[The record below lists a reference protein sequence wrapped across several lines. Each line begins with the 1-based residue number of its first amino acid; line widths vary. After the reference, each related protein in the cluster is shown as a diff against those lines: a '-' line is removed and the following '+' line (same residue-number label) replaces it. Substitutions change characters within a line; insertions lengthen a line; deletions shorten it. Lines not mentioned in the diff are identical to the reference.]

1 MKKFDRY
8 KFYQYVDEQG
18 RQVVVAVSR
27 HAGRTVKGYAK
38 CDPGDEFDLELGK
51 KLAAARCNLK
61 VAAKRAKRAA
71 SKLTEATAACR
82 AAEAHKRD
90 MNAYLTDSE
99 QALAQAKAE
108 LAEIEQS
115 MGE

>member
-1 MKKFDRY
+1 MEKY
-8 KFYQYVDEQG
+8 TYYIAENQ
-18 RQVVVAVSR
+18 RQVIAVSSY
-27 HAGRTVKGYAK
+27 AGRIVRAVAK
-38 CDPGDEFDLELGK
+38 CDPRDEFSIETGK

-71 SKLTEATAACR
+71 SKYQEASIAAR
-82 AAEAHKRD
+82 AATAHKRD

>member
-1 MKKFDRY
+1 MEKY
-8 KFYQYVDEQG
+8 TYYVAEKQK
-18 RQVVVAVSR
+18 QVIAVSSY
-27 HAGRTVKGYAK
+27 AGRIVRAVAK
-38 CDPGDEFDLELGK
+38 CDPRDEFSVEKGK

-71 SKLTEATAACR
+71 SKYKEASLAVK
-82 AAEAHKRD
+82 AAEAYKRD
-90 MNAYLTDSE
+90 MNEYLTDSE

-108 LAEIEQS
+108 LANIEAS

>member
-1 MKKFDRY
+1 MEKY
-8 KFYQYVDEQG
+8 TYYIAENQ
-18 RQVVVAVSR
+18 RQVIAVSSY
-27 HAGRTVKGYAK
+27 AGRIVRAVAK
-38 CDPGDEFDLELGK
+38 CDPRDEFSIETGK

-61 VAAKRAKRAA
+61 VATKRAKRAA

-108 LAEIEQS
+108 LADIEQS

>member
-1 MKKFDRY
+1 MEKY
-8 KFYQYVDEQG
+8 TYYIAENQ
-18 RQVVVAVSR
+18 RQVIAVSSY
-27 HAGRTVKGYAK
+27 AGRIVRAVAK
-38 CDPGDEFDLELGK
+38 CDPRDEFSIETGK

-61 VAAKRAKRAA
+61 VATKRAKRAA
-71 SKLTEATAACR
+71 SKYQEASLAAK
-82 AAEAHKRD
+82 AAEAHKKD

-108 LAEIEQS
+108 LADIEQS